1 MNVGVRTV
9 SDEQL
14 AEFCRKHHIA
24 KLSLFG
30 SILRE
35 DFGPDSD
42 VDVLVEFE
50 EEHVPGMIGLARVE
64 NELSALFGR
73 RADLR
78 TPEDL
83 SRYFRDEVLRL
94 AAVQYARG

>member
-1 MNVGVRTV
+1 MN
-9 SDEQL
+9 SIALPKDQL
-14 AEFCRKHHIA
+14 TAFCRQNHVA

-30 SILRE
+30 SVLRE

-50 EEHVPGMIGLARVE
+50 EGHVPGMIGLARME

-73 RADLR
+73 RVDLR
-78 TPEDL
+78 TPQDL
-83 SRYFRDEVLRL
+83 SRYFRDEVLRS